1 MYPSQGK
8 FRRGLAREPSSGG
21 IAPIVREW
29 GGSTE
34 SDWGSLVG
42 RNNQDITRLLKDVNE
57 GRGGA
62 LDDLMRA
69 VYDDLQHVAER
80 HMTHRFGRDLP
91 GVTMEPAALVTESF
105 LKIIKQRNTY
115 DNRGQFFAIATRIM
129 LRVLVDYQRQRAAGK
144 RGGDLKRITLSL
156 AEGPPAAPVNGDATS
171 DDSMIDVDTLVEA
184 LGRLEALDARKAEVV
199 KMKVVWGLQMREIAH
214 SLGVSLATVERDW
227 TFSKA
232 WLARDADTTRD

>member
-1 MYPSQGK
+1 M
-8 FRRGLAREPSSGG
+8 
-21 IAPIVREW
+21 
-29 GGSTE
+29 T
-34 SDWGSLVG
+34 

-80 HMTHRFGRDLP
+80 HMTQRFGRDLP
-91 GVTMEPAALVTESF
+91 GVTMEPAALVNESF

-144 RGGDLKRITLSL
+144 RGGDLKRFTLSL
-156 AEGPPAAPVNGDATS
+156 AEGPPANGDPTN
-171 DDSMIDVDTLVEA
+171 DDALIEVDTLVDA
-184 LGRLEALDARKAEVV
+184 LGRLETLDARKADVV

-227 TFSKA
+227 AFSKA
-232 WLARDADTTRD
+232 WLARDANTTRD

>member
-1 MYPSQGK
+1 M
-8 FRRGLAREPSSGG
+8 AR
-21 IAPIVREW
+21 I
-29 GGSTE
+29 
-34 SDWGSLVG
+34 
-42 RNNQDITRLLKDVNE
+42 NHDITRLLKDVNQ

-62 LDDLMRA
+62 LDDLMKA
-69 VYDDLQHVAER
+69 VYDDLQQVAER
-80 HMTHRFGRDLP
+80 HMTQRFGRGLP
-91 GVTMEPAALVTESF
+91 GVTMEPAALVNESF

-144 RGGDLKRITLSL
+144 RGGDLQRITLSL
-156 AEGPPAAPVNGDATS
+156 AEGPQSVPANGE
-171 DDSMIDVDTLVEA
+171 DDDTLINVDTLVETLA
-184 LGRLEALDARKAEVV
+184 RLEDLDARKADVV

-232 WLARDADTTRD
+232 WLARDANTMRD

>member
-1 MYPSQGK
+1 
-8 FRRGLAREPSSGG
+8 
-21 IAPIVREW
+21 V
-29 GGSTE
+29 GGSAE
-34 SDWGSLVG
+34 SDWGSLVAG
-42 RNNQDITRLLKDVNE
+42 NNQDITRLLKDVHE

-62 LDDLMRA
+62 LDDLMKA

-80 HMTHRFGRDLP
+80 HMTQRFGHDLP
-91 GVTMEPAALVTESF
+91 GVTMEPAALVNESF

-156 AEGPPAAPVNGDATS
+156 AEGPLANGDPVTDTA
-171 DDSMIDVDTLVEA
+171 MIEVDTLVGA
-184 LGRLEALDARKAEVV
+184 LGRLEELDTRKSDVV
-199 KMKVVWGLQMREIAH
+199 KMKVVWGLQMGEIAH

-227 TFSKA
+227 AFSKA
-232 WLARDADTTRD
+232 WLARDANTARD

>member
-1 MYPSQGK
+1 M
-8 FRRGLAREPSSGG
+8 AR
-21 IAPIVREW
+21 I
-29 GGSTE
+29 
-34 SDWGSLVG
+34 
-42 RNNQDITRLLKDVNE
+42 NHDITRLLKDVNQ

-80 HMTHRFGRDLP
+80 HMTQRFGRDLP
-91 GVTMEPAALVTESF
+91 GVTMEPAALVNESF

-156 AEGPPAAPVNGDATS
+156 AEGPPAAPANGSTAS
-171 DDSMIDVDTLVEA
+171 DDAIIEVDTLVEA
-184 LGRLEALDARKAEVV
+184 LGRLEALDARKADVV

-214 SLGVSLATVERDW
+214 SLGVSLATIERDW

-232 WLARDADTTRD
+232 WLARDANTTRD

>member
-1 MYPSQGK
+1 M
-8 FRRGLAREPSSGG
+8 AR
-21 IAPIVREW
+21 I
-29 GGSTE
+29 
-34 SDWGSLVG
+34 
-42 RNNQDITRLLKDVNE
+42 NHDITRLLKDVHE

-80 HMTHRFGRDLP
+80 HMTQRFGHDLP
-91 GVTMEPAALVTESF
+91 GVTMEPAALVNESF

-156 AEGPPAAPVNGDATS
+156 TEGPPAAPNGSTTS
-171 DDSMIDVDTLVEA
+171 DDAIIEVDTLVDA
-184 LGRLEALDARKAEVV
+184 LSRLEALDARKADVV

-214 SLGVSLATVERDW
+214 SLGVSLATIERDW

-232 WLARDADTTRD
+232 WLARDANTTRD

>member
-1 MYPSQGK
+1 M
-8 FRRGLAREPSSGG
+8 A
-21 IAPIVREW
+21 
-29 GGSTE
+29 
-34 SDWGSLVG
+34 
-42 RNNQDITRLLKDVNE
+42 RNNQDITRLLKDVHE

-80 HMTHRFGRDLP
+80 HMTQRFGRDLP
-91 GVTMEPAALVTESF
+91 GVTMEPAALVNESF

-115 DNRGQFFAIATRIM
+115 DNRGQFFAIAKRIM

-144 RGGDLKRITLSL
+144 RGGDLKRFTLSL
-156 AEGPPAAPVNGDATS
+156 AAGPPAAPANGSTAS
-171 DDSMIDVDTLVEA
+171 DDAIIEVDTLVEA
-184 LGRLEALDARKAEVV
+184 LGRLEALDARKADVV

-227 TFSKA
+227 AFSKA
-232 WLARDADTTRD
+232 WLARDANTTRD

>member
-1 MYPSQGK
+1 M
-8 FRRGLAREPSSGG
+8 
-21 IAPIVREW
+21 
-29 GGSTE
+29 T
-34 SDWGSLVG
+34 

-80 HMTHRFGRDLP
+80 HMTQRFGHDLP
-91 GVTMEPAALVTESF
+91 GVTMEPAALVNESF

-156 AEGPPAAPVNGDATS
+156 AEGPPAAPANGDATS
-171 DDSMIDVDTLVEA
+171 DDSMIEVDTLVEA
-184 LGRLEALDARKAEVV
+184 LGRLEALDARKADVV

-227 TFSKA
+227 AFSKA
-232 WLARDADTTRD
+232 WLARDANTARD

>member
-1 MYPSQGK
+1 MT
-8 FRRGLAREPSSGG
+8 R
-21 IAPIVREW
+21 
-29 GGSTE
+29 
-34 SDWGSLVG
+34 
-42 RNNQDITRLLKDVNE
+42 NQDITRLLKDVNE

-62 LDDLMRA
+62 LDSLMKA
-69 VYDDLQHVAER
+69 VYDDLQQVAER
-80 HMTHRFGRDLP
+80 HMTQRFGRGLP
-91 GVTMEPAALVTESF
+91 GVTMEPAALVNESF

-144 RGGDLKRITLSL
+144 RGGDLQRITLSL
-156 AEGPPAAPVNGDATS
+156 AEGPQSVPANGDT
-171 DDSMIDVDTLVEA
+171 DDDTLINVDTLVET
-184 LGRLEALDARKAEVV
+184 LGRLEELDARKADVV

-232 WLARDADTTRD
+232 WLARDANTTRD

>member
-1 MYPSQGK
+1 V
-8 FRRGLAREPSSGG
+8 A
-21 IAPIVREW
+21 
-29 GGSTE
+29 
-34 SDWGSLVG
+34 
-42 RNNQDITRLLKDVNE
+42 RNNQDITRLLKDVHE

-80 HMTHRFGRDLP
+80 HMTQRFGRDLP
-91 GVTMEPAALVTESF
+91 GVTMEPAALVNESF

-129 LRVLVDYQRQRAAGK
+129 LRVLVDYQRRRAAGK
-144 RGGDLKRITLSL
+144 RGGELKRVTLSL
-156 AEGPPAAPVNGDATS
+156 AESPQANGHAARDDA
-171 DDSMIDVDTLVEA
+171 MIEVDTLVEA
-184 LGRLEALDARKAEVV
+184 LGRLEALDARKADVV
-199 KMKVVWGLQMREIAH
+199 KMKVVWGLQMGEIAH

-227 TFSKA
+227 SFSKA

>member
-1 MYPSQGK
+1 MT
-8 FRRGLAREPSSGG
+8 R
-21 IAPIVREW
+21 
-29 GGSTE
+29 
-34 SDWGSLVG
+34 
-42 RNNQDITRLLKDVNE
+42 NQDITRLLKDVNE

-62 LDDLMRA
+62 LDDLMKA
-69 VYDDLQHVAER
+69 VYDDLQQVAER
-80 HMTHRFGRDLP
+80 HMTQRFGRGLP
-91 GVTMEPAALVTESF
+91 GVTMEPAALVNESF

-144 RGGDLKRITLSL
+144 RGGDLQRITLSL
-156 AEGPPAAPVNGDATS
+156 AEGPQSVPANGNA
-171 DDSMIDVDTLVEA
+171 DDDTLINVDTLVEA
-184 LGRLEALDARKAEVV
+184 LKRLEDLDTRKADVV

-232 WLARDADTTRD
+232 WLARDANTTRD

>member
-1 MYPSQGK
+1 M
-8 FRRGLAREPSSGG
+8 
-21 IAPIVREW
+21 
-29 GGSTE
+29 
-34 SDWGSLVG
+34 
-42 RNNQDITRLLKDVNE
+42 NQDITRLLRHVQE

-62 LDDLMRA
+62 LDNLMRA

-80 HMTHRFGRDLP
+80 HMTQRFGHDLP
-91 GVTMEPAALVTESF
+91 GVTMEPAALVNESF

-144 RGGDLKRITLSL
+144 RGGDWKRVTLSF
-156 AEGPPAAPVNGDATS
+156 AEGPPAVPANGDTTS
-171 DDSMIDVDTLVEA
+171 DDAVIDVDTLVEA
-184 LGRLEALDARKAEVV
+184 LGRLEALDARKADVV

-232 WLARDADTTRD
+232 WLARDANSTRD